1 MGFFKDFKG
10 DTIGDITP
18 EDNYETFRTS
28 VNNKVIRKIYATAA
42 GTVAYRDEADATA
55 TVHTITMADT
65 SVFYGN
71 MVQILD
77 TGTDATGIVGFE

>member
-28 VNNKVIRKIYATAA
+28 VNNKVIRKIYATGT
-42 GTVAYRDEADATA
+42 GTVAYRSEADDSAA
-55 TVHTITMADT
+55 VHTITMADT